1 MVLNLFLN
9 ICIEEIFFDGV
20 PHQPVSYMTVVILE
34 CSKSSTTR
42 PILLKISVYH
52 SQLVSDWVSKQNNVS
67 LDLCVWNTSISFRNK
82 LPTIDWSYSNQVFKL
97 TYPNAIKFLTRSRVG
112 LSHSNY
118 HKRAYNFQNSMDLLC
133 TCTHENESDKQI
145 LMTCHHYSNI
155 LWDLAIQVTMNL
167 LLIFKITWIY
177 FAHARNKIKLT
188 NSF

>member
-67 LDLCVWNTSISFRNK
+67 LDLCLWNTSISFRNK

-133 TCTHENESDKQI
+133 TCT
-145 LMTCHHYSNI
+145 
-155 LWDLAIQVTMNL
+155 
-167 LLIFKITWIY
+167 
-177 FAHARNKIKLT
+177 
-188 NSF
+188 